1 VRPCQYTLIN
11 LFHAPDSRASIVI
24 ARSEP
29 SRPVAARDAVRSLE
43 RRLRRLGWQFVDRRL
58 EREQRRGVLGPA
70 HRRWRGNSAADN
82 RERWTH
88 WDWSSAGEEWNA
100 SAAWKQALVD
110 DVLLARIPQDKVV
123 LEIGPGAAR
132 WSAVLQPRAR
142 RLILVDV
149 TERPLALCRERF
161 AAADNVEYVLSSGD
175 DLPGVADSSIDA
187 IWSFDVFVHVAPV
200 DQAAYLAEIARV
212 LTPGGVAVIH
222 HADGRNL
229 GDLPSRSGWRSPMS
243 RSLFATLA
251 AERGLTVEAQ
261 IDSWGPN
268 GRFDLSAYHDAIT
281 VCRKPSAVSKAN
293 SSRSHLEGV
302 SHPGG

>member
-1 VRPCQYTLIN
+1 VPVSLRD
-11 LFHAPDSRASIVI
+11 A
-24 ARSEP
+24 ARS
-29 SRPVAARDAVRSLE
+29 LK
-43 RRLRRLGWQFVDRRL
+43 RRLRRLRWRFVDRRL
-58 EREQRRGVLGPA
+58 DREQRRGVLGPA
-70 HRRWRGNSAADN
+70 HRRWRGNSPADN

-100 SAAWKQALVD
+100 SAEWKQALVD
-110 DVLLARIPQDKVV
+110 CVLMAWIPQDGVV

-161 AAADNVEYVLSSGD
+161 AAAANVEYVFSSGN
-175 DLPGVADSSIDA
+175 DLPGVADSSVDA

-200 DQAAYLAEIARV
+200 DQAAYLAEVARV

-229 GDLPSRSGWRSPMS
+229 GDSPSRNGWRSPMS
-243 RSLFATLA
+243 RGLFATLA
-251 AERGLTVEAQ
+251 AERGLTVEAHL
-261 IDSWGPN
+261 DSWGPD

-281 VCRKPSAVSKAN
+281 VCRRQAAA
-293 SSRSHLEGV
+293 G
-302 SHPGG
+302 